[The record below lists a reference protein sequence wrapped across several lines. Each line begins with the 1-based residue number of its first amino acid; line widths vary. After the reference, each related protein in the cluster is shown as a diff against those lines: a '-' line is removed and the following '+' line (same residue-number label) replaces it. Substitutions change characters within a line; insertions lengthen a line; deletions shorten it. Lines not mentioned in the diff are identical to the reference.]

1 MVKDYVLPKFDKL
14 CKATGGKSSILV
26 HFNIFFAL
34 IFIEYLL
41 TYKYIHT
48 CTSYLMIIHNNITYY
63 YNDIIIIKL
72 LATTSSNYVYR

>member
-48 CTSYLMIIHNNITYY
+48 CTNTSYLMIIHNNITHY
-63 YNDIIIIKL
+63 YNIIIIIKL
-72 LATTSSNYVYR
+72 LATSNDVYR